1 MIITIIEGGELCYTL
16 ARILRLFDHKVN
28 VIRQESG
35 VIMNNLNALG
45 VNTISGAGVDAELL
59 SQPEVSKSDVFIVLM
74 DNDLDN
80 LESCL
85 YIKYNF
91 TNKKTITRV
100 NNPKY
105 AKKYEQVGIDIAF
118 DSAFVSLNTTSL
130 DKEKQ

>member
-1 MIITIIEGGELCYTL
+1 
-16 ARILRLFDHKVN
+16 
-28 VIRQESG
+28 
-35 VIMNNLNALG
+35 
-45 VNTISGAGVDAELL
+45 
-59 SQPEVSKSDVFIVLM
+59 M

-100 NNPKY
+100 NNSKY

-130 DKEKQ
+130 GKEKQ